1 MIRHIVSLR
10 FRADTPQATREEF
23 YCELAALSGHIDGIL
38 DFRNFT
44 NISVEDDLVR
54 GFRDGFW
61 FDFKDAT
68 VRDAYLADPVHQ
80 EIGTRLVAELEGGL
94 DGVFVTDIE
103 L

>member
-10 FRADTPQATREEF
+10 FRADTPKMTRESL
-23 YCELAALSGHIDGIL
+23 YRELSALSGHIEGIM
-38 DFRNFT
+38 DFHSFT
-44 NISVEDDLVR
+44 NLSVEDERVR

-61 FDFKDAT
+61 FDFKDEA

-80 EIGTRLVAELEGGL
+80 EIGARLVAELEGGP
-94 DGVFVTDIE
+94 DGVFVMDIA

>member
-10 FRADTPQATREEF
+10 FRADTQQATREAL
-23 YCELAALSGHIDGIL
+23 YRELAALSGHIDGIL
-38 DFRNFT
+38 DFRNFA

-61 FDFKDAT
+61 FDFKDEA
-68 VRDAYLADPVHQ
+68 VRDAYLADSVHQ
-80 EIGTRLVAELEGGL
+80 DIGARLVAMLEGGH
-94 DGVFVTDIE
+94 DGVFVMDIA